1 MFKRLIELLK
11 SAPALMRGNG
21 EDKQIV
27 EDLGFNI
34 SDKMAQSIS
43 IWKDWYKNNPK
54 YKDENNGIY
63 TLGLPKTI
71 CQEMTRTVLSE
82 METHITAPNGVRSG
96 IDDTTLEE
104 PTTRSEFLDDI
115 YKKRLMAKLRKPLE
129 YAMAV
134 GGMIVKPYVS
144 NNSIYFDFSYQGDFY
159 PIEFDADGNITD
171 IAFLDQFI
179 SGNKIYSRV
188 ERHQFDNNT
197 VTITNKAFEN
207 SVQAKTD
214 DLLSDLGSPIP
225 LASVKKWATYSE
237 EPAIINDV
245 DRPLYGYYQ
254 VPLAN
259 NIDIDCP
266 LGVSIFQPAMDMIE
280 RADKQFSR
288 LDWEYEGGQIAIDVD
303 PTAIV
308 QNEGYYGTQL
318 EQDQYRNRVYRRI
331 DLGSDETYN
340 AFAPALRDS
349 NYQSGLVE
357 YLTKIEDTCGLAR
370 GTLSQVDQE
379 ARTATEIKILKQRQ
393 YLTVQEHQV
402 ALEKCLDDAIYA
414 MNVLVEL
421 YSEELQAPQGEY
433 TTVTEWQ
440 DSILTDTDTELA
452 KKLEL
457 LDKGILADY
466 EVRSWYTG
474 EDEETAKN
482 VLTEMKAEKQAL
494 MMNDIFSQV
503 PQTTLEGNG
512 EDDETSKQKPVEE
525 EGE

>member
-11 SAPALMRGNG
+11 SALALMKGNK
-21 EDKQIV
+21 EDVKII

-34 SDKMAQSIS
+34 SNEMYDSIS
-43 IWKDWYKNNPK
+43 TWKEWYKNKPK
-54 YKDENNGIY
+54 YRNENDGIY

-71 CQEMTRTVLSE
+71 CQEMARTVLSE
-82 METHITAPNGVRSG
+82 METHITDPEGSESK
-96 IDDTTLEE
+96 IDDTTLDE
-104 PTTRSEFLDDI
+104 PATRSEFLEDI
-115 YKKRLMAKLRKPLE
+115 YSKRLVAKLRNPLE
-129 YAMAV
+129 YGMAV
-134 GGMIVKPYVS
+134 GGMIIKPYIS
-144 NNSIYFDFSYQGDFY
+144 NASIYFDFSYQGEFY

-197 VTITNKAFEN
+197 VTITNKAFVN
-207 SVQAKTD
+207 SVQAKTN
-214 DLLSDLGSPIP
+214 DLLSDLGEPIP
-225 LASVKKWATYSE
+225 LANVKKWTSYSE
-237 EPAIINDV
+237 EPVVVQDV
-245 DRPLYGYYQ
+245 DRPLYGYYK
-254 VPLAN
+254 VPIAN
-259 NIDIDCP
+259 NIDITSP
-266 LGVSIFQPAMDMIE
+266 LGVSVFQPAMDMIK
-280 RADKQFSR
+280 RADMQFSR

-303 PTAIV
+303 PTAIM
-308 QNEGYYGTQL
+308 QNDGYYGTQL
-318 EQDQYRNRVYRRI
+318 EQDQTRNRIYRRI
-331 DLGSDETYN
+331 DLGADDTYN
-340 AFAPALRDS
+340 AFAPSLRDAS
-349 NYQSGLVE
+349 YQAGLVE

-402 ALEKCLDDAIYA
+402 ALEKCLEDAVYA

-421 YSEELQAPQGEY
+421 YSEELQAPQGEF
-433 TTVTEWQ
+433 TTITEWQ

-482 VLTEMKAEKQAL
+482 VLTEMKQEKQSM

-503 PQTTLEGNG
+503 PQTTLEGTG
-512 EDDETSKQKPVEE
+512 EDDETNKQVPEE
-525 EGE
+525 EE